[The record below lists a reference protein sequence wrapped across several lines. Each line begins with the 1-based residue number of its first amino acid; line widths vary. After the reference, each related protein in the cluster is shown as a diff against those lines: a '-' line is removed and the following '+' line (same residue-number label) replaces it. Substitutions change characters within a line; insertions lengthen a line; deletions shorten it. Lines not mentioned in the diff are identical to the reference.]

1 MSRVYLIAMM
11 LMLSQFQMWGVNHL
25 DIMNILAGEDS
36 TRGMGNGLASLDF
49 NGDNIQDLAIIQSKC
64 PRPEHQGIYDYGRI
78 LLLYGGS
85 NFDTTPDLELYG
97 NPNDY
102 FVQGTLLNAGD
113 VNGDGFED
121 LVVIRKFLDP
131 EYINSIWRLCIY
143 YGGVNPS
150 TEPSFQA
157 DYHNYYASGTPGINS
172 LLPFVLGDINGDGYD
187 DIGVVTFWE
196 EPEHR
201 KVEIFF
207 GGSLAGWT
215 IYDSYTEIYTY
226 PMMNGVGDVNNDGY
240 DDFIL
245 AYTTGNIDNQSNV
258 VLYYGSPDITSSET
272 VVLATDSSL
281 DYQRKPMAAG
291 DVNGDGNDD
300 FLGRSI
306 WNGSAAFGALWLG
319 GENITATY
327 DVMLNPNYFGTLT
340 PAYGFV
346 HGDLNG
352 DGFDDLIGSDYS
364 HWGGDGHVAIWLG
377 KTNFNGTADLFLNSP
392 DNIPG
397 YSQFGYSMATGDFNN
412 DGMCDLAIGAP
423 TSPPGLSAIPGA
435 VVVYNGNA
443 QLSDTTVANE
453 DELSPSL
460 IDIWKL
466 STYPNPL
473 HKGDKL
479 NVVYGGDA
487 YSKVKAKIITV
498 YNLRGQVVFLATDA
512 SRSSAYPMVLPE
524 LPNGIYFLTVANGNN
539 ALATKKIILTK

>member
-1 MSRVYLIAMM
+1 MNRVCLIAMM
-11 LMLSQFQMWGVNHL
+11 LLLSLFQMWGVNHL

-78 LLLYGGS
+78 ILLYGGS
-85 NFDTTPDLELYG
+85 NFDTSPDLELYG

-102 FVQGTLLNAGD
+102 FVQGKLLNAGD

-121 LVVIRKFLDP
+121 LVVIRKILDP

-150 TEPSFQA
+150 TEPSFHV
-157 DYHNYYASGTPGINS
+157 DYHNYYASGTTGIGS
-172 LLPFVLGDINGDGYD
+172 LLPFVLGDINGDRYD
-187 DIGVVTFWE
+187 DVGVVSFWE

-207 GGSLAGWT
+207 GGSLVSWT

-226 PMMNGVGDVNNDGY
+226 PTINGIRDVNNDGY

-245 AYTTGNIDNQSNV
+245 AYTTGNLDNQSNV
-258 VLYYGSPDITSSET
+258 VLYYGSPDIATSET
-272 VVLATDSSL
+272 VVLATDSGQ

-291 DVNGDGNDD
+291 DVNGDGYDD
-300 FLGRSI
+300 FLGRLI

-327 DVMLNPNYFGTLT
+327 DAMLSPTYFGPLNFD
-340 PAYGFV
+340 YGFV

-364 HWGGDGHVAIWLG
+364 LQHDSGRLAIWLG
-377 KTNFNGTADLFLNSP
+377 KKHFNGTADLIKYYPTDSP
-392 DNIPG
+392 NM
-397 YSQFGYSMATGDFNN
+397 SFGYSMATGDFNN
-412 DGMCDLAIGAP
+412 DGLCDLVVGAP
-423 TSPPGLSAIPGA
+423 KRPPDMNPVPGK
-435 VVVYNGNA
+435 VFIYSGNTD
-443 QLSDTTVANE
+443 LSDTSVANE
-453 DELSPSL
+453 DELSPSMA
-460 IDIWKL
+460 DIWKL
-466 STYPNPL
+466 NTYPNPL

-479 NVVYGGDA
+479 NVVYSGDA
-487 YSKVKAKIITV
+487 YSKVKAKTITV
-498 YNLRGQVVFLATDA
+498 YNIRGQVVFRATDA
-512 SRSSAYPMVLPE
+512 TRSSAYHMVLPE
-524 LPNGIYFLTVANGNN
+524 LPNGIYFLSVANGIN